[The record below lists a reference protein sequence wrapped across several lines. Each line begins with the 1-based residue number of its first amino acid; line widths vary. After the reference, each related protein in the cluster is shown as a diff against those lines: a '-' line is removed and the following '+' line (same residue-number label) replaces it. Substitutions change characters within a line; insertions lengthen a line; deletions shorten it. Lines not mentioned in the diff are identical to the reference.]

1 MKGIARA
8 LWRRGQLAALALV
21 PALTLLASTAAMGQ
35 QAAELGEWT
44 ARVDMLPEPEIVVGG
59 PGSANYRL
67 AARFAPYKLDALLHS
82 TSVAPR
88 WIEGT
93 ERFWYEFETSDGRS
107 YMIVDPERGMR
118 RAIFD
123 NDVLAAELTRITR
136 DPYDAQ
142 HLPIR
147 SIRFI
152 DASTLE
158 FEVESTQDEEK
169 EDDGVLGERVD
180 TLQQQ
185 EQRRQRRGEPDKK
198 VHHFRY
204 DVDTQT
210 LRELEEREEPD
221 DHPDWASVSPDGSI
235 IVFARN
241 HDLHMM
247 SAAEYA
253 RILDVRRGE
262 DGEEADS
269 LDQALEVEEIRLTE
283 DGVEHYSW
291 ARTQR
296 GDTDQERAKKEGE
309 RKPVSVVW
317 AKDSRRFAIVR
328 SDQREVGDLWVI
340 HSTGNDRPELETYRY
355 DMPGEEK
362 VTQSELWIYDLPA
375 RTATKVT
382 WPDAWKDESLSI
394 ATARQIRYPDTEEPF
409 RQLWLGSGSD
419 QLHFVRISRDRH
431 RVDMMVA
438 DANTGTARTLFEERL
453 NTYMETRNPEMLPNG
468 DIIWWSE
475 RDGWAH
481 LYRYAPDGE
490 LRNRLTEG
498 PFAVGGVEAVDAQ
511 NGVIYF
517 AASGREQDEDPY
529 YSHLY
534 RVNADGSNLRL
545 LNPGDYDHQASVSP
559 STRFI
564 VDNFSRVNTVP
575 AAVLKRSNGADV
587 MPLEEADFSRLRAAG
602 WQMPQP
608 FKVKAADGVTDL
620 FGVMYLPFD
629 FDPNKRYPII
639 EYVYPGPQTES
650 VAKSFSTSRYE
661 TALAQFG
668 FVVITVGNRGGHPSR
683 SKWYHNYGYGNLR
696 DYGLDDKKAAVEQ
709 LADELP
715 FIDIDRVGIYG
726 HSGGGFMS
734 TAAMLVYPDFFDVAV
749 SSSGNHTN
757 DIYNRW
763 WSETHHGVEEVVG
776 DSGQVTFEYD
786 IDGNPELAANLK
798 GHLLLT
804 TGDIDNNVH
813 HANTLRMVQAL
824 IRANK
829 RFDYFVF
836 PGQRHGYGNM
846 SDYWFWLR
854 AEYFVKHLLGD
865 DTRWSADLVE
875 LQRERARTR

>member
-1 MKGIARA
+1 M
-8 LWRRGQLAALALV
+8 
-21 PALTLLASTAAMGQ
+21 PALSLMASPSAVTAQ
-35 QAAELGEWT
+35 EAAGGEGWA
-44 ARVDMLPEPEIVVGG
+44 ARTVTLPEPVTVVGG

-67 AARFAPYKLDALLHS
+67 AARFAPYKLDDLLHS

-88 WIEGT
+88 WIEGS
-93 ERFWYEFETSDGRS
+93 ERFWYEFETSDGKAHI
-107 YMIVDPERGMR
+107 IVDPERRTR

-123 NDVLAAELTRITR
+123 NAVLAAELTRITR

-142 HLPIR
+142 NLPIR

-152 DASTLE
+152 DATTLE
-158 FEVESTQDEEK
+158 FEVESSQDEERE
-169 EDDGVLGERVD
+169 EDDVLGERLD
-180 TLQQQ
+180 TLQQ
-185 EQRRQRRGEPDKK
+185 EQRRRRAEAKKK
-198 VHHFRY
+198 VHYFQY
-204 DVDTQT
+204 NVDTQT
-210 LRELEEREEPD
+210 LRELEEWEEPD
-221 DHPDWASVSPDGSI
+221 DHPGWASVSPDGSVI
-235 IVFARN
+235 LFARDD
-241 HDLHMM
+241 DLHLM
-247 SAAEYA
+247 SAASYA
-253 RILDVRRGE
+253 RILDARRGK
-262 DGEEADS
+262 DGAEADS

-283 DGVEHYSW
+283 DGEEHYSW

-296 GDTDQERAKKEGE
+296 GDTDQERAKKKGE
-309 RKPVSVVW
+309 RKPVSAVW
-317 AKDSRRFAIVR
+317 SKDSRRFAIAR
-328 SDQREVGDLWVI
+328 GDQRKVGDLWVI
-340 HSTGNDRPELETYRY
+340 HSTGNTRPELETYRY
-355 DMPGEEK
+355 DMPGEED
-362 VTQSELWIYDLPA
+362 VTQSELWIHDL
-375 RTATKVT
+375 ATNSTTRVT
-382 WPDAWKDESLSI
+382 WPNAWKDESLNI
-394 ATARQIRYPDTEEPF
+394 ATARQIRYPDSEDPF
-409 RQLWLGSGSD
+409 RPLWLGEGSD
-419 QLHFVRISRDRH
+419 QLHFVRISRNRH

-481 LYRYAPDGE
+481 LYRFSPDGQ
-490 LRNRLTEG
+490 LRHRLTEG
-498 PFAVGGVEAVDAQ
+498 AFAVGGVEAVDAR
-511 NGVIYF
+511 NGVVYF
-517 AASGREQDEDPY
+517 AASGREPGEDPY

-534 RVNADGSNLRL
+534 RVNIDGSNLRL
-545 LNPGDYDHQASVSP
+545 LNPGDFDHRASVSP

-564 VDNFSRVNTVP
+564 VDNFSRVNTIP
-575 AAVLKRSNGADV
+575 TAVLKRANGEDV
-587 MPLEEADFSRLRAAG
+587 MPLEEADLLRLRAAG

-608 FKVKAADGVTDL
+608 FRVKAADGITDL
-620 FGVMYLPFD
+620 YGVMYLPFD
-629 FDPNKRYPII
+629 FDPRKKYPII
-639 EYVYPGPQTES
+639 AYVYPGPQTEAVS
-650 VAKSFSTSRYE
+650 KSFSTSRYE

-683 SKWYHNYGYGNLR
+683 SKWYHNFGYGNLR
-696 DYGLDDKKAAVEQ
+696 DYGLADKKAAVEQ

-715 FIDIDRVGIYG
+715 FVDIDRVGIYG

-763 WSETHHGVEEVVG
+763 WSETHHGVKEVVG

-813 HANTLRMVQAL
+813 HANTLRMVRAL

-875 LQRERARTR
+875 LQREGARTR